1 VAVDATNVDG
11 GDDLGI
17 DETVVDAT
25 TVDARSELG
34 IDVTEVDATT
44 VDARGDLDACQ
55 AFRQPTPMPS
65 PRRVS
70 DAELLDAALEDFGDQ
85 GFEGTSVRGLCRRL
99 GVSHNLVHERFGT
112 KDDLWRDAV
121 AHGFT
126 ALAVELVTVAAAA
139 PDDPYDRLRAILIR
153 YVELTAARPALI
165 RIINYEAMH
174 PGDRLDHLYSTYLRP
189 AHQVADA
196 ALRLL
201 EQQGRA
207 RRIPAA
213 TLHFLIGHG
222 AGGLAS
228 LPALAG
234 RFDPNDPDPV
244 AQATAAVDLV
254 LRGILTDPPA
264 RPHAPTPPP

>member
-1 VAVDATNVDG
+1 MTTN
-11 GDDLGI
+11 
-17 DETVVDAT
+17 
-25 TVDARSELG
+25 
-34 IDVTEVDATT
+34 
-44 VDARGDLDACQ
+44 
-55 AFRQPTPMPS
+55 
-65 PRRVS
+65 RRIS
-70 DAELLDAALEDFGDQ
+70 DAALLDAALEEFGDQ
-85 GFEGTSVRGLCRRL
+85 GFEGTSVRALCRRL
-99 GVSHNLVHERFGT
+99 EVSHNLVHERFGT
-112 KDDLWRDAV
+112 KDDLWRYAV

-126 ALAVELVTVAAAA
+126 ALAVELAAVASAA

-174 PGDRLDHLYSTYLRP
+174 PGERLDHLYSTYLRP

-201 EQQGRA
+201 EHQGRA

-213 TLHFLIGHG
+213 TLHFLVGHG

-234 RFDPNDPDPV
+234 RFDASDPDPV
-244 AQATAAVDLV
+244 TQATAAVDLV
-254 LRGILTDPPA
+254 LRGILTGPVS
-264 RPHAPTPPP
+264 

>member
-1 VAVDATNVDG
+1 M
-11 GDDLGI
+11 I
-17 DETVVDAT
+17 
-25 TVDARSELG
+25 
-34 IDVTEVDATT
+34 
-44 VDARGDLDACQ
+44 
-55 AFRQPTPMPS
+55 
-65 PRRVS
+65 
-70 DAELLDAALEDFGDQ
+70 LDAALDEFADQ
-85 GFEGTSVRGLCRRL
+85 GFEGASVRNICRRL
-99 GVSHNLVHERFGT
+99 EVSHNLVHIRYGS
-112 KDDLWRDAV
+112 KDALWQAAV

-126 ALAVELVTVAAAA
+126 ALGSDLATAAASA
-139 PDDPYDRLRAILIR
+139 PADPYDRLRAILVR

-174 PGDRLDHLYSTYLRP
+174 PGPRLELLFDAYLQP
-189 AHQVADA
+189 AHEVADA

-207 RRIPAA
+207 PTRPAA

-234 RFDPNDPDPV
+234 RFDDDAPDPV

-254 LRGILTDPPA
+254 LRGIMVAAPPD
-264 RPHAPTPPP
+264 

>member
-1 VAVDATNVDG
+1 
-11 GDDLGI
+11 
-17 DETVVDAT
+17 
-25 TVDARSELG
+25 
-34 IDVTEVDATT
+34 
-44 VDARGDLDACQ
+44 
-55 AFRQPTPMPS
+55 MPS
-65 PRRVS
+65 PRRVA
-70 DAELLDAALEDFGDQ
+70 DADLLDAALEDFADQ
-85 GFEGTSVRGLCRRL
+85 GFEGASIRALCRRM

-126 ALAVELVTVAAAA
+126 ELAVELATAATAA
-139 PDDPYDRLRAILIR
+139 PDDPYERLRAILIR
-153 YVELTAARPALI
+153 YVELTAARPELI

-174 PGDRLDHLYSTYLRP
+174 PGERLDHLYVNYLRP

-201 EQQGRA
+201 EHQGRA

-234 RFDPNDPDPV
+234 RFDDADPDPV
-244 AQATAAVDLV
+244 TQATAAVDLV
-254 LRGILTDPPA
+254 LRGILVAPPA
-264 RPHAPTPPP
+264 

>member
-1 VAVDATNVDG
+1 M
-11 GDDLGI
+11 
-17 DETVVDAT
+17 AT
-25 TVDARSELG
+25 T
-34 IDVTEVDATT
+34 
-44 VDARGDLDACQ
+44 
-55 AFRQPTPMPS
+55 
-65 PRRVS
+65 RRIS
-70 DAELLDAALEDFGDQ
+70 DADLLDAALEEFGDQ
-85 GFEGTSVRGLCRRL
+85 GFEGTSVRALCRRL

-112 KDDLWRDAV
+112 KDDLWRYAV

-126 ALAVELVTVAAAA
+126 ALAVELAAAASAA

-174 PGDRLDHLYSTYLRP
+174 PGERLDHLYSSYLRP

-201 EQQGRA
+201 EHQGRTH
-207 RRIPAA
+207 RIPAA

-234 RFDPNDPDPV
+234 RFGPDDPDPV
-244 AQATAAVDLV
+244 TQATAAVDLV
-254 LRGILTDPPA
+254 LRGILTD
-264 RPHAPTPPP
+264 TPS